1 MKMSAAELRD
11 LEAND
16 VLRFEQHM
24 LATLHR
30 PYLFKLKVA
39 EETYQDETRIKIN
52 IMRCALVHL
61 LCCCSIAP
69 SGWNIPRYNL
79 STARQR

>member
-16 VLRFEQHM
+16 VVKFEQHM

-39 EETYQDETRIKIN
+39 EETYQDETRIKVN
-52 IMRCALVHL
+52 IMRYISL
-61 LCCCSIAP
+61 
-69 SGWNIPRYNL
+69 
-79 STARQR
+79 

>member
-11 LEAND
+11 LEGRD
-16 VLRFEQHM
+16 VARFEQHM

-52 IMRCALVHL
+52 ILR
-61 LCCCSIAP
+61 
-69 SGWNIPRYNL
+69 
-79 STARQR
+79 

>member
-1 MKMSAAELRD
+1 MGKYEPPKVFMQESGVEIMKMSAAELRD
-11 LEAND
+11 LEGSD
-16 VLRFEQHM
+16 VARFEQHM

-52 IMRCALVHL
+52 IL
-61 LCCCSIAP
+61 
-69 SGWNIPRYNL
+69 RYKK
-79 STARQR
+79 